1 MYRWRKLND
10 EERRQTLA
18 WRQQMQRPM
27 HSPHH
32 IDSGQRHYLITAAC
46 FEHAPHIG
54 HSVARMNEFTDGWL
68 TLLKSHAI
76 RVCAWVVLPN
86 HYHALVATGE
96 VLALL
101 GALGK
106 MHGRTSFR
114 WNGEEQRRGR
124 QVWCNA
130 VETVMKSADHHY
142 ATLNYVHHNPVKHG
156 YAAQWTDWPWSS
168 AVEYLAATGRNEAE
182 RVWKKHSIN
191 RYGTGWDDAAM

>member
-168 AVEYLAATGRNEAE
+168 AVEYLTATGRNEAE
-182 RVWKKHSIN
+182 RVWKKHPID